1 LKNYFEKIE
10 FQNINLHLPKTYA
23 NLIARKYLQ
32 KDLYQKKI
40 KFPKSCLK
48 SSNIIINDYSLILKG
63 IILKALI
70 LFDPMQI
77 SPLAKI
83 VTPQLLV
90 NKIKYC

>member
-1 LKNYFEKIE
+1 
-10 FQNINLHLPKTYA
+10 
-23 NLIARKYLQ
+23 
-32 KDLYQKKI
+32 
-40 KFPKSCLK
+40 
-48 SSNIIINDYSLILKG
+48 
-63 IILKALI
+63 LKALI